1 MMAQEAEIGR
11 KASLLSIL
19 SVKYEDD
26 RRKSSLGQKVPK
38 DPYYVVYITCF
49 LMGFMNVV
57 PIFFF
62 NAAAG
67 YWMYKFR
74 DPSLGSGTTSG
85 SERTTLQ
92 AYYQP
97 CAVVAQ
103 QLPSIIFSFILT
115 VYGHKFSAMKRVLVT
130 LSLFVVLYL
139 TFAVFTQI
147 NTDSWQSG
155 FFVMT
160 ISLLVLNT
168 ALTATIQMSSAV
180 VMAKLPQNYLMS
192 FLLGQ
197 NGSILT
203 SILQII
209 AVAVT
214 DFQPTAGLIY
224 FLVGSFIIAITL
236 ALLMMSRNTKLFEH
250 YQVEVANNQH
260 SEMISRVEAK
270 ELLKKIWPS
279 LVITCI
285 LIGNMTTI
293 HPAITTLV
301 ESQYNNTSWS
311 DKYFTPVC
319 VFLTSDAAS
328 LLGRIVSNKALITES
343 NKWWYVVI
351 TLARFLVSVPIC
363 MLFDAQPRTNIPVI
377 FNKDW
382 EFIIFSALFGFTMGF
397 LMNISFMSLKSLA
410 PGKQEQSLKIMVLS
424 FSLTSAITAANGL
437 LMVKALLL

>member
-1 MMAQEAEIGR
+1 
-11 KASLLSIL
+11 
-19 SVKYEDD
+19 
-26 RRKSSLGQKVPK
+26 
-38 DPYYVVYITCF
+38 
-49 LMGFMNVV
+49 
-57 PIFFF
+57 
-62 NAAAG
+62 
-67 YWMYKFR
+67 
-74 DPSLGSGTTSG
+74 
-85 SERTTLQ
+85 
-92 AYYQP
+92 
-97 CAVVAQ
+97 
-103 QLPSIIFSFILT
+103 
-115 VYGHKFSAMKRVLVT
+115 
-130 LSLFVVLYL
+130 
-139 TFAVFTQI
+139 
-147 NTDSWQSG
+147 
-155 FFVMT
+155 
-160 ISLLVLNT
+160 
-168 ALTATIQMSSAV
+168 MSSAV

-311 DKYFTPVC
+311 GKC
-319 VFLTSDAAS
+319 IFL
-328 LLGRIVSNKALITES
+328 L
-343 NKWWYVVI
+343 
-351 TLARFLVSVPIC
+351 
-363 MLFDAQPRTNIPVI
+363 
-377 FNKDW
+377 
-382 EFIIFSALFGFTMGF
+382 
-397 LMNISFMSLKSLA
+397 
-410 PGKQEQSLKIMVLS
+410 
-424 FSLTSAITAANGL
+424 
-437 LMVKALLL
+437 